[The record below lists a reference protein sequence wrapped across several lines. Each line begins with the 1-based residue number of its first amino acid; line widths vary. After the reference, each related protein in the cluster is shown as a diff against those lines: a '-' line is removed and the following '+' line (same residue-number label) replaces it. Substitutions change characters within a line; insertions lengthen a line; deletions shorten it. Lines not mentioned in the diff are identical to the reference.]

1 MALPKINPTSTKSW
15 SNLQDHFTAME
26 TVKMQ
31 TLFANELDR
40 KERMSLATDLVSLDF
55 SKNRITSQTL
65 ELLVALAKETKL
77 DEAITAQFNGAVIN
91 ETENRQVLH
100 TALRDFTKMKPEV
113 EATLSQ
119 MKQFSQTIIDGTHKG
134 YTGKAIT
141 DIVNIGIGG
150 SDLGPAMVTEA
161 LSYYKNHLNVHY
173 ISNVDGDH
181 VCEILQKLE
190 PQTTL
195 FIIVSKTFTTQET
208 LTNAT
213 TVREWFLQQAGEKAI
228 AQHFVAVST
237 NLSAVASF
245 GILPQNTFT
254 MWDWVGGRF
263 SLWSAVGLS
272 TCCAIGYSN
281 FELLLKGAYKM
292 DCHFK
297 SSEFSQNIPVI
308 LGLLSIWYTNF
319 FKTETQAV
327 LPYTQYLSKFVD
339 YLQQASMESNG
350 KSVDRNGSKITYQ
363 TGPVV
368 WGNTGTNAQHAFIQ
382 LLHQGTLL
390 IPTDF
395 ILCKASLHGKENHQD
410 ILVANC
416 LAQTQALLMG
426 THGEDIANPYK
437 EFQGN
442 KPSNLILIDQLSPE
456 SLGSLLAMYE
466 HKIFVEGAILNIYS
480 FDQFGVELGKKM
492 ANKQL
497 RS

>member
-1 MALPKINPTSTKSW
+1 MALPKINPTTTKSW

-161 LSYYKNHLNVHY
+161 LSYYRNHLNVHY

-181 VCEILQKLE
+181 VCETLQKLDA
-190 PQTTL
+190 QTTL

-228 AQHFVAVST
+228 AP
-237 NLSAVASF
+237 
-245 GILPQNTFT
+245 I
-254 MWDWVGGRF
+254 
-263 SLWSAVGLS
+263 
-272 TCCAIGYSN
+272 
-281 FELLLKGAYKM
+281 
-292 DCHFK
+292 
-297 SSEFSQNIPVI
+297 
-308 LGLLSIWYTNF
+308 
-319 FKTETQAV
+319 
-327 LPYTQYLSKFVD
+327 
-339 YLQQASMESNG
+339 SM
-350 KSVDRNGSKITYQ
+350 
-363 TGPVV
+363 P
-368 WGNTGTNAQHAFIQ
+368 
-382 LLHQGTLL
+382 
-390 IPTDF
+390 
-395 ILCKASLHGKENHQD
+395 
-410 ILVANC
+410 
-416 LAQTQALLMG
+416 
-426 THGEDIANPYK
+426 
-437 EFQGN
+437 
-442 KPSNLILIDQLSPE
+442 
-456 SLGSLLAMYE
+456 
-466 HKIFVEGAILNIYS
+466 
-480 FDQFGVELGKKM
+480 
-492 ANKQL
+492 
-497 RS
+497 

>member
-1 MALPKINPTSTKSW
+1 MALPKINPTSTQAW
-15 SNLQDHFTAME
+15 SNLQEHFTAME
-26 TVKMQ
+26 SVKMQ
-31 TLFANELDR
+31 TLFANEIDR
-40 KERMSLATDLVSLDF
+40 KERMSLVTDLVSLDF
-55 SKNRITSQTL
+55 SKNRITSQTID
-65 ELLVALAKETKL
+65 LLLALAKETKL
-77 DEAITAQFNGAVIN
+77 DEAISAQFNGAVIN

-100 TALRDFTKMKPEV
+100 TALRDFKAMKPEV
-113 EATLSQ
+113 VATLDQ
-119 MKQFSQTIIDGTHKG
+119 MKQFSRAIIEGTHKG

-181 VCEILQKLE
+181 VCEILKNLD

-213 TVREWFLQQAGEKAI
+213 TVREWFIEKAGEKAI
-228 AQHFVAVST
+228 EQHFVAVST
-237 NLSAVASF
+237 NLTAVASF
-245 GILPQNTFT
+245 GILPQHTFT
-254 MWDWVGGRF
+254 MWNWVGGRF

-272 TCCAIGYSN
+272 TCCAIGYTN
-281 FELLLKGAYKM
+281 FEQLLKGAHKM

-297 SSEFSQNIPVI
+297 DSEFSQNLPVL
-308 LGLLSIWYTNF
+308 LGMLSIWYTNF
-319 FKTETQAV
+319 FKAETEAV

-350 KSVDRNGSKITYQ
+350 KSVDRNGTPINYQ

-395 ILCKASLHGKENHQD
+395 ILCTTSLHGKEKHQD

-416 LAQTQALLMG
+416 LAQTEALLMG
-426 THGEDIANPYK
+426 THGEDVSNPFK
-437 EFQGN
+437 VFQGN
-442 KPSNLILIDQLSPE
+442 KPSNLLTLNKLSPE
-456 SLGSLLAMYE
+456 SLGALIAMYE
-466 HKIFVEGAILNIYS
+466 HKIFVQGAVLNIYS
-480 FDQFGVELGKKM
+480 YDQFGVELGKKM
-492 ANKQL
+492 ANKHL
-497 RS
+497 AG

>member
-1 MALPKINPTSTKSW
+1 MALPKINPTTTQSW
-15 SNLQDHFTAME
+15 SKLQEHFTAME
-26 TVKMQ
+26 TVTMQ
-31 TLFANELDR
+31 TLFATQTDR

-55 SKNRITSQTL
+55 SKNRITSHTL
-65 ELLVALAKETKL
+65 DLLIQLAKETKL
-77 DEAITAQFNGAVIN
+77 DTAIAAQFNGAVIN

-100 TALRDFTKMKPEV
+100 TDLRDFDAMKPEV
-113 EATLSQ
+113 VNTLDQ
-119 MKQFSQTIIDGTHKG
+119 IKRFSQAVIDGSHKG

-213 TVREWFLQQAGEKAI
+213 TVREWFLKQAGEKAI

-350 KSVDRNGSKITYQ
+350 KSVDRNGSKIAYQ